1 MSTATPRPPLTVPA
15 YLVVTYAGA
24 IIATRNA
31 DGSGN
36 LLADDTRCQVEIRAE
51 ILATLRRADN
61 CNSPRRE
68 ALAARLAAAGDLE
81 MREALA
87 ARGY

>member
-1 MSTATPRPPLTVPA
+1 MSTATRRPALTVPS

-24 IIATRNA
+24 IIATRNP

-51 ILATLRRADN
+51 ILANLRREAN
-61 CNSPRRE
+61 CNSPRRQ
-68 ALAARLAAAGDLE
+68 ALAVRLAAAGDLE

-87 ARGY
+87 ARS